1 MSSDASDGRTNCEP
15 DNDATEHATENQ
27 NDRGRSGQATSVDRT
42 GVSNADYTTQSH
54 KFTER
59 EHRTGL
65 RRVAN
70 HASWRAVYRA
80 CHVEVGIDG

>member
-1 MSSDASDGRTNCEP
+1 MSGASDGRTNCEP
-15 DNDATEHATENQ
+15 DNDATEQANGFK
-27 NDRGRSGQATSVDRT
+27 NDRGRSGQATSVERP
-42 GVSNADYTTQSH
+42 VSNDTYTSQSH

-65 RRVAN
+65 RRVAD

-80 CHVEVGIDG
+80 CHVEVGCE

>member
-1 MSSDASDGRTNCEP
+1 MSADRSDGTTKSNAVNTETEATQRTK
-15 DNDATEHATENQ
+15 
-27 NDRGRSGQATSVDRT
+27 NDRGRSGQATPVDRR
-42 GVSNADYTTQSH
+42 VSNDTFTSQRH

-65 RRVAN
+65 RRIDD

-80 CHVEVGIDG
+80 CHIGVGIDD